1 MKDFLG
7 SIPLLLVLYFSI
19 KWIYKTYIKIPQED
33 KKIGL
38 YKFNEFS
45 VIKQKFNVNS
55 YPRISNENCLCY
67 REQISNGVQVIGFI
81 DYSINDYIPQPT
93 ALLKEHNYFFKVEA
107 KVGNFEKVFK
117 SGTYLSEFNENT
129 CIEEISKL
137 KSLLNS
143 NTDFNFAIKS
153 KQLR

>member
-7 SIPLLLVLYFSI
+7 SIPLLLVLYFTI
-19 KWIYKTYIKIPQED
+19 RWIYKTYIKIPQED

-45 VIKQKFNVNS
+45 TVMKTFNVNS
-55 YPRISNENCLCY
+55 YPQTSNENCLCY
-67 REQISNGVQVIGFI
+67 REQITNGVQIIGFI

-93 ALLKEHNYFFKVEA
+93 AVLKEHNYFFKIEA
-107 KVGNFEKVFK
+107 KVGNLEKVFK
-117 SGTYLSEFNENT
+117 SNTYLRDFNENI
-129 CIEEISKL
+129 CKEEISKL
-137 KSLLNS
+137 KSLLS
-143 NTDFNFAIKS
+143 ESADFKIAIKS